1 MSRPRVLILH
11 APGTN
16 RDREAALACQ
26 LAGGEPEIVH
36 MNRSSRESGA

>member
-1 MSRPRVLILH
+1 MTKPRILIMH

-26 LAGGEPEIVH
+26 LAGYYGIVV
-36 MNRSSRESGA
+36 SGI